1 MSRLR
6 LANGDDHPEAA
17 GKHLG
22 DAHALLGA
30 SRNDGAA
37 YLAGYVAE
45 CSLKALLLHE
55 KGTPPAGAPP
65 LWKKGQDGHD
75 LAKLQSDAATLAVV
89 AGAKTARYFGPAV
102 RGLTSLALA
111 AWDPEMRYRAPSMAA
126 TDATSWL
133 ANAESVYHE
142 TVWTMIKD
150 GVL

>member
-22 DAHALLGA
+22 DARVLLGA

-45 CSLKALLLHE
+45 CALKALLLHE
-55 KGTPPAGAPP
+55 KGTSAGTP
-65 LWKKGQDGHD
+65 LPWKKGRDGHD
-75 LAKLQSDAATLAVV
+75 LAKLQSDAATIAFV
-89 AGAKTARYFGPAV
+89 AGAKTARYFGPTV
-102 RGLTSLALA
+102 KGLTSLALA

-126 TDATSWL
+126 ADATSWL

-142 TVWTMIKD
+142 TVGTMIKD

>member
-22 DAHALLGA
+22 DGGALLGA
-30 SRNDGAA
+30 GRYDGAA

-55 KGTPPAGAPP
+55 KGTPSAGTP
-65 LWKKGQDGHD
+65 LPWKGRDGHD
-75 LAKLQSDAATLAVV
+75 LGKLQSDAATLALV
-89 AGAKTARYFGPAV
+89 AGAKTARYFGPTV
-102 RGLTSLALA
+102 KGLSSLALA

-126 TDATSWL
+126 ADARSWL
-133 ANAESVYHE
+133 ANAESVYRE
-142 TVWTMIKD
+142 TVGTMIKD